1 MEIKF
6 SDIEDAFFYVSS
18 APMMTNTAVL
28 CKETGEIF
36 YASDYDDEDEL
47 REDIYY
53 REDCIEIPHKNDLD
67 LGRNLVFE
75 FVEQHLPGDFD
86 RVRNIFRR
94 KGAYGR
100 YKDLLDDRD
109 LSQQWYDFE
118 NTRQTETLR
127 RWCKDNEIKL
137 TAVLVEAVKELKA
150 QNEKQQTEIERL
162 RTLIKDLKS

>member
-1 MEIKF
+1 MSDIVMEIKF

-18 APMMTNTAVL
+18 APMAANTAIL

-36 YASDYDDEDEL
+36 YASDYTDEDETP
-47 REDIYY
+47 EDIYY
-53 REDCIEIPHKNDLD
+53 RDDCIGIPHKNDLD

-75 FVEQHLPGDFD
+75 FVEQYLPGDFD

-100 YKDLLDDRD
+100 YKDLLDDRG

-118 NTRQTETLR
+118 NTRQAETIR
-127 RWCKDNEIKL
+127 QWCKDNEIKL
-137 TAVLVEAVKELKA
+137 
-150 QNEKQQTEIERL
+150 IG
-162 RTLIKDLKS
+162 